1 MWRYLVASLTHTLP
15 IAAQAT
21 GGRPYYTCASQTDF
35 IGNANP
41 FIKGICCRRELAMS
55 VEKHFTHD
63 YITSHTMKSYHHTIV
78 FYIRESYYDAIE
90 SNRECFYLGMHNV
103 HAF

>member
-1 MWRYLVASLTHTLP
+1 
-15 IAAQAT
+15 
-21 GGRPYYTCASQTDF
+21 
-35 IGNANP
+35 
-41 FIKGICCRRELAMS
+41 MS

-103 HAF
+103 HAFSRVLINHAYVSKLLQ